1 MDVLKTLSSIPGL
14 AVLIGL
20 IVAAALLVMLVNWRL
35 LILALGVQYLL
46 VGLMLTRVVPL
57 ELAAVKA
64 LVGVMICP
72 VLFITARRV
81 RWGQIDQHHDEAE
94 ADQQPD
100 EPSTPDRPTAKP
112 AVRRSII
119 GWLISPGFP
128 LRLMA
133 ALLTAVLAVS
143 LALRNPLSVT
153 NDVILSRDITIGT
166 FGLLLLGLLNILL
179 NENPLKV
186 GVGLLSLL
194 AGFEMFY
201 TSVEP
206 TLTIVGLLGLTN
218 LIIGLAIAYLTTAWA
233 THPPREAQR

>member
-1 MDVLKTLSSIPGL
+1 MDVLKALSSIPGL
-14 AVLIGL
+14 TVMIGL
-20 IVAAALLVMLVNWRL
+20 IVAAALLVILVNWRL

-46 VGLMLTRVVPL
+46 AGLMLTRVVPF

-81 RWGQIDQHHDEAE
+81 RWGQLDPADPE
-94 ADQQPD
+94 ADQASIDQPA
-100 EPSTPDRPTAKP
+100 PTA
-112 AVRRSII
+112 RRSLI
-119 GWLISPGFP
+119 GWLISPGLP
-128 LRLMA
+128 LRLLA
-133 ALLTAVLAVS
+133 ALLTTVLAVS
-143 LALRNPLSVT
+143 LASRNPLPVT
-153 NDVILSRDITIGT
+153 IDPLVSRDVTIGT
-166 FGLLLLGLLNILL
+166 YGLLLLGLLNILL

-194 AGFEMFY
+194 AGFELFY
-201 TSVEP
+201 TTVEP

-233 THPPREAQR
+233 AHPPREVPA

>member
-1 MDVLKTLSSIPGL
+1 MDVLRTLSSIPAL
-14 AVLIGL
+14 AVLVGL
-20 IVAAALLVMLVNWRL
+20 LAAASLLVMLVNWRL

-81 RWGQIDQHHDEAE
+81 RWGQIDLPDTAT
-94 ADQQPD
+94 DQAPTDTLAPEQPA
-100 EPSTPDRPTAKP
+100 PKP
-112 AVRRSII
+112 APRRSLI
-119 GWLISPGFP
+119 GWLISPGLP

-153 NDVILSRDITIGT
+153 GDALVSRDITIGT
-166 FGLLLLGLLNILL
+166 FALLLLGLLNVLL

-186 GVGLLSLL
+186 GIGLLSLL

-218 LIIGLAIAYLTTAWA
+218 LIIGLAISYLTTAWA
-233 THPPREAQR
+233 THPPREAQL

>member
-20 IVAAALLVMLVNWRL
+20 IVAAALLVVLVNWRL

-81 RWGQIDQHHDEAE
+81 RWGQIDQPEEAE
-94 ADQQPD
+94 TDQSPSEPPAPDQP
-100 EPSTPDRPTAKP
+100 TPKP
-112 AVRRSII
+112 AVRRSLI

-128 LRLMA
+128 LRFMA

-153 NDVILSRDITIGT
+153 GDALVSRDITIGT

-186 GVGLLSLL
+186 GIGLLSLL

-201 TSVEP
+201 ASVEP

-218 LIIGLAIAYLTTAWA
+218 LIIGLAISYLTTAWA
-233 THPPREAQR
+233 THPPREAQL